1 MQHNTD
7 GALNSLSDVLT
18 KNGTEKLKRTDE
30 RNLDI
35 KSRGKNRVKN
45 IGVRSKSVHLEIFRP
60 CWRCM
65 ANSLKDPI
73 EFVALRRTP

>member
-1 MQHNTD
+1 M
-7 GALNSLSDVLT
+7 LT

-35 KSRGKNRVKN
+35 KSRGKDRVKN

-65 ANSLKDPI
+65 ANSLKDRI
-73 EFVALRRTP
+73 EFVGLGVPLRSEGWLGRVKGA